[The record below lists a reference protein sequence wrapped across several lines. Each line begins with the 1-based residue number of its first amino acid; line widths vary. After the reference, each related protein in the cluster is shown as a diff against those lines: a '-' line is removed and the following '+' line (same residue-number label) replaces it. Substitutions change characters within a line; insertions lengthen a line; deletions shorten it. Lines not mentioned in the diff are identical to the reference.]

1 MINSEYFGMTFWL
14 DDDNQLMYCPTLI
27 NKKPYKSCSGYVCDW
42 DDWEG
47 VNYTKLFDIIAQLV
61 TIKANDLRRLN
72 VK

>member
-27 NKKPYKSCSGYVCDW
+27 NKKPDKSCSGYVCDW

>member
-27 NKKPYKSCSGYVCDW
+27 NNKPDKSCSGYVCDW

-61 TIKANDLRRLN
+61 TIKEHEFIQDAFT
-72 VK
+72 

>member
-27 NKKPYKSCSGYVCDW
+27 NKKPDKSCSGYVCAW

-61 TIKANDLRRLN
+61 TIKEHEFIQDAFT
-72 VK
+72 

>member
-1 MINSEYFGMTFWL
+1 MISSEYFGMTFWL

-27 NKKPYKSCSGYVCDW
+27 NKKPDKSCSGYVCDW